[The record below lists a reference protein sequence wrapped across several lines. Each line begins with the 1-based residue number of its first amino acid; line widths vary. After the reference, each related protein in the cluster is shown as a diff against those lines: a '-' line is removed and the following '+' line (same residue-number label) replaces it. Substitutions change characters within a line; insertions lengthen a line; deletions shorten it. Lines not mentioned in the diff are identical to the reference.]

1 MYLVME
7 NTETSTNKVQI
18 AAKVDPELF
27 DVVSRLATE
36 DERSMSNM
44 IERLLK
50 RSPQV
55 AAMLETEPATAAAG
69 N

>member
-1 MYLVME
+1 ME
-7 NTETSTNKVQI
+7 NTETNTNKVQL

-27 DVVSRLATE
+27 ETISRLAAE
-36 DERSMSNM
+36 DERSISNM
-44 IERLLK
+44 VERLLK

-55 AAMLETEPATAAAG
+55 QEIMEPATAAVGG

>member
-1 MYLVME
+1 ME
-7 NTETSTNKVQI
+7 NTETNTNKVQI

-27 DVVSRLATE
+27 EIVSRLAAE

-55 AAMLETEPATAAAG
+55 QEIMETATAGVSA
-69 N
+69 

>member
-7 NTETSTNKVQI
+7 NTETNTNKVQI

-27 DVVSRLATE
+27 EVVSRLATE

-55 AAMLETEPATAAAG
+55 AAMLEMESAAA

>member
-1 MYLVME
+1 ME
-7 NTETSTNKVQI
+7 NTEQPGNKVQI

-27 DVVSRLATE
+27 NILDRFRTE
-36 DERSMSNM
+36 EDRNMSNM

-50 RSPQV
+50 THPRV
-55 AAMLETEPATAAAG
+55 AEVLEAAPATAG

>member
-7 NTETSTNKVQI
+7 NTETNTNKVQI

-27 DVVSRLATE
+27 EIVSRLAAE

-55 AAMLETEPATAAAG
+55 QEIMEPATAAVG

>member
-1 MYLVME
+1 ME
-7 NTETSTNKVQI
+7 ITEQNTNKVQI
-18 AAKVDPELF
+18 AAKVDPEIF
-27 DVVSRLATE
+27 DAVSRLATE

-55 AAMLETEPATAAAG
+55 AAMLETEPAAAG

>member
-7 NTETSTNKVQI
+7 ITETNTNKVQI

-27 DVVSRLATE
+27 DIVSRLAAE

-55 AAMLETEPATAAAG
+55 QELMEPATVAVG